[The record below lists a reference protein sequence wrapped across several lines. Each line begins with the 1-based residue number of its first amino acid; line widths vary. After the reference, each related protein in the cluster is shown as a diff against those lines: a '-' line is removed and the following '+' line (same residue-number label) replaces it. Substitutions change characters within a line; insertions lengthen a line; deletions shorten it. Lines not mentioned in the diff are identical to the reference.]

1 MFIINRYTCTRK
13 QLPNIIKTLQ
23 KKNISPIIDN
33 INENKK
39 DHKKNYEITLETIKK
54 FPNNYISIK
63 LSSFNIENN
72 ENECVEYVNN
82 LIENARQHNS
92 KILID
97 AENYKIQEKINIYSD
112 YFIDKY
118 NNNELNVYKTY
129 QMYKIN
135 EINKLKYDLS
145 RSYNNNSYLGIKLVR
160 GAYLNE
166 DKEFGEILNSYCET
180 NVNYNNGISF
190 IINYIKN
197 NNLDDKINLMIAS
210 HNKES
215 NLLAKQIAE
224 QLKYK
229 NIEYAQLMGM
239 NDKLTEI
246 LSKNNN
252 KKNVYKYVPYGKF
265 NESIP
270 YLLRRLYENLDS
282 IKYIAK

>member
-1 MFIINRYTCTRK
+1 MFIINRYTCSRK
-13 QLPNIIKTLQ
+13 QLPNIIKRLQ

-39 DHKKNYEITLETIKK
+39 DHKKNYETTLETIKN

-72 ENECVEYVNN
+72 ENQCIEYVNN

-135 EINKLKYDLS
+135 EIDKLKYDLS

-239 NDKLTEI
+239 NDKLTKI

-252 KKNVYKYVPYGKF
+252 KKNVYKYVPYGNF